1 MENRWGNVGFET
13 FTTPTTL
20 GRGCDRIRGVG
31 FNPYRKQKK
40 RKSDVVLVVS
50 ALLLTAVLVV
60 WALGAF
66 N

>member
-1 MENRWGNVGFET
+1 
-13 FTTPTTL
+13 
-20 GRGCDRIRGVG
+20 VG

>member
-1 MENRWGNVGFET
+1 
-13 FTTPTTL
+13 
-20 GRGCDRIRGVG
+20 VG
-31 FNPYRKQKK
+31 FNPYRKVKK

-50 ALLLTAVLVV
+50 ALLLTGVLIV